1 LPVRAT
7 GALLFADRGY
17 HDLATSRCRGW
28 NGFDLF
34 LRAAFAATVAGA
46 NDDPRNALTK
56 ATSTNELDMCTHWSC
71 VFSCC
76 VHSLSLS
83 LAYCFFVGGW
93 IQHKLMEVERG
104 HSWRGRAIFWASPL
118 ALARTAR
125 HTRVGRGNAHIYGSS
140 TSLEPLL
147 WDNRSPWRFFYIQYL
162 FSIGECFAHQEPLSF
177 ALRDSCRCTQ
187 RNESILCRGIHPYQ
201 HPSLPHLCSFFR
213 RKSNDEAQ

>member
-125 HTRVGRGNAHIYGSS
+125 HTRVGRGNAHIWVFHFPRTTHMGQPIPLAILLYPIPFFDRRVLRASRAIVIRFTRFLQVHATKRIDS
-140 TSLEPLL
+140 LPWHTSVPTSFPSPPLL
-147 WDNRSPWRFFYIQYL
+147 I
-162 FSIGECFAHQEPLSF
+162 LS
-177 ALRDSCRCTQ
+177 SQ
-187 RNESILCRGIHPYQ
+187 KQ
-201 HPSLPHLCSFFR
+201 
-213 RKSNDEAQ
+213 